1 MVPEKRDEG
10 YRTALGEVLAGS
22 GRFGHRE
29 HLMLAWSYLRSTDPE
44 TSELWMRSAIRHLAA
59 VHGTPDKYHE
69 TLTLAWT
76 RLVAA
81 HLDSCD
87 RPTFAEFMSEN
98 PALLDAGLP
107 ERHFSPTTLWGARA
121 RREWVEPDLS
131 PLPSPRDP
139 ARGRF
144 HSGE

>member
-1 MVPEKRDEG
+1 
-10 YRTALGEVLAGS
+10 
-22 GRFGHRE
+22 
-29 HLMLAWSYLRSTDPE
+29 
-44 TSELWMRSAIRHLAA
+44 MRSAIRHLAA

-87 RPTFAEFMSEN
+87 RPTFAEFMNEN